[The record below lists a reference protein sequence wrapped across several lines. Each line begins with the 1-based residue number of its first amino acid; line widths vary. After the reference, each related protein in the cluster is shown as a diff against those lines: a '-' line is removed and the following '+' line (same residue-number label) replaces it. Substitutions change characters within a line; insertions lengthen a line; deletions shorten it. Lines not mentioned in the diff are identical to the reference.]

1 MSSATHPSH
10 GAASHAASHGSWKSY
25 IVGFVLSLVLTL
37 ASFGAIMSGK
47 LPHGAIL
54 PAIVVLAV
62 AQLVVQLVYFLHMG
76 TAPDQRSNLAI
87 FLFTG
92 LIIAIVVC
100 GSLWVLHNMNENMM
114 HPMPMN
120 MPSTTGD

>member
-1 MSSATHPSH
+1 MSSATHS
-10 GAASHAASHGSWKSY
+10 SHAAGHGGSHGSWKSY

-37 ASFGAIMSGK
+37 ASFGAVMTGK
-47 LPHGAIL
+47 LPHSAIL

-76 TAPDQRSNLAI
+76 TAPEQRSNLAI

-92 LIIAIVVC
+92 LIIATVVC

-114 HPMPMN
+114 HPMPMS

>member
-1 MSSATHPSH
+1 MSSATHS
-10 GAASHAASHGSWKSY
+10 SHAAGHAGSHGSWKSY

-37 ASFGAIMSGK
+37 ASFGVVMSGK
-47 LPHGAIL
+47 LPHGAVL

-76 TAPDQRSNLAI
+76 AAPEQRSNLVI

>member
-10 GAASHAASHGSWKSY
+10 AAGHGGSHGSWKSY
-25 IVGFVLSLVLTL
+25 IVGFALSLLLTL
-37 ASFGAIMSGK
+37 ASFGAVMTGK
-47 LPHGAIL
+47 LPHSAIL
-54 PAIVVLAV
+54 PAIVLLAV

-76 TAPDQRSNLAI
+76 TAPEQRSHLAI

>member
-1 MSSATHPSH
+1 MSSAIHN
-10 GAASHAASHGSWKSY
+10 AHAGSHGSWKSY
-25 IVGFVLSLVLTL
+25 IIGFILSLVTTL
-37 ASFGAIMSGK
+37 ASFWLVMSGK
-47 LPHGAIL
+47 VPHNMIL
-54 PAIVVLAV
+54 PGIVVLAI

-76 TAPDQRSNLAI
+76 TAPDQRDNFAI

-100 GSLWVLHNMNENMM
+100 GSLWVLHNMNVNMM
-114 HPMPMN
+114 HPMSMS